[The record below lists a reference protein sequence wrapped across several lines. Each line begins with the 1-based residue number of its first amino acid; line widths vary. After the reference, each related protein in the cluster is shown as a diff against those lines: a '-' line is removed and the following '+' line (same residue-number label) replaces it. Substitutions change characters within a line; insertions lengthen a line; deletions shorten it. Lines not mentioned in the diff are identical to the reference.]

1 MARAGLLTAAAC
13 GALAAAALPAWA
25 DCSTASTG
33 ARCVTA
39 GSGLSSGSEVGR
51 RVPAR
56 QTTPAFSPG
65 DVLPPGRYYRLL
77 NSEYY
82 GLPPAEDGWRYY
94 EVEGRVLRVRPDTL
108 EVIGDAT
115 HETNRAF

>member
-1 MARAGLLTAAAC
+1 MGRARLLTAACA
-13 GALAAAALPAWA
+13 AFVAAAPGASHAE
-25 DCSTASTG
+25 CSTASTG
-33 ARCVTA
+33 AGCVTA
-39 GSGLSSGSEVGR
+39 GSDGGERAEVGR
-51 RVPAR
+51 RVPVRKTSPSFA
-56 QTTPAFSPG
+56 PG

-82 GLPPAEDGWRYY
+82 GLPPAEDAWRYY